1 MNKKECIKC
10 LAILKQN
17 YFASF
22 SKMTDT
28 DLQAMVNLWT
38 LHFQDESYEE
48 VMTVINYIIASD
60 TREFAPPIGLIKA
73 KLAEIK
79 MPKQLSTSEAWD
91 MVRTACGRPDG
102 FKNLPKII
110 QKAVGSSS
118 VLRSWGEADV
128 NVFNSSIMASFRKSY
143 ENIIEKE
150 KEQLRL
156 PSSIKEQVYSLKQ
169 KNNLMIENNYSELN
183 TYSQEEIEKIMT
195 ED

>member
-28 DLQAMVNLWT
+28 DLEAMVNLWT
-38 LHFQDESYEE
+38 IHFQDESYEE
-48 VMTVINYIIASD
+48 VMIAINYIISTD
-60 TREFAPPIGLIKA
+60 TREFAPPIGVIRA
-73 KLAEIK
+73 KISEIK
-79 MPKQLSTSEAWD
+79 MPKYMSVSEAWD
-91 MVRTACGRPDG
+91 LVRIACGKPDG
-102 FKNLPKII
+102 FKSLPQII

-128 NVFNSSIMASFRKSY
+128 NVFNSSIMSSFRKSY

-156 PSSIKEQVYSLKQ
+156 PSSIKKQVYNLNQ

-183 TYSQEEIEKIMT
+183 TYSQEEIERIMNV
-195 ED
+195 

>member
-1 MNKKECIKC
+1 MDKKECIKC
-10 LAILKQN
+10 LAVLKQN
-17 YFASF
+17 YFSSF
-22 SKMTDT
+22 AKMTDI
-28 DLQAMVNLWT
+28 DLQAMVNLWMM
-38 LHFQDESYEE
+38 HFKDESYEE
-48 VMTVINYIIASD
+48 VMTAINYIIASD

-143 ENIIEKE
+143 ENVVQQEKE
-150 KEQLRL
+150 EFKL
-156 PSSIKEQVYSLKQ
+156 SNSIKKQVHHLKQ
-169 KNNLMIENNYSELN
+169 ENNLFLEDGGLNENFN
-183 TYSQEEIEKIMT
+183 Q
-195 ED
+195 